1 MSPCALAYT
10 KFCWVLG
17 IGLHGGSL
25 DHCLGSSRRLEFPS
39 LLLGSMAR
47 VPGRPRA
54 SDAAS
59 GSTTI
64 GPCSTI
70 APTETRDRET
80 RRIQRLYLFRQEME
94 PRYKLDPR
102 YMYTIQ
108 KPRLDAINRRE
119 LVEWLLELNRHF
131 NYESDEV
138 FQLAVNLIDRLCS
151 KLPVPLSVYQAL
163 GAACFM
169 IASKSCETFPPTCT
183 ELEHLSAGAFSSAML
198 KHMEL
203 FALEAL
209 NWDVNAATP
218 IMFLDTFLMLFEFT
232 SYKSWRDNTQL
243 SRTYLN
249 AMQADYNFI
258 RFRPSI
264 QAAAALMRSMEIVDR
279 DRSQFQRVVGQE
291 LNNHLVDPAAI
302 LAGLDIPRMCEIRK
316 CRDLIT
322 RTMTSSGFPLCKL
335 PPATGS
341 PAARRGARYEPYSRT
356 PGTRVQ
362 HGLATP
368 VEETKQSD
376 LALKGPIPLLL
387 VDQPKLSKAT
397 SLLREASSPFA

>member
-1 MSPCALAYT
+1 
-10 KFCWVLG
+10 
-17 IGLHGGSL
+17 
-25 DHCLGSSRRLEFPS
+25 
-39 LLLGSMAR
+39 MAR
-47 VPGRPRA
+47 VPERPRA
-54 SDAAS
+54 SDADS
-59 GSTTI
+59 
-64 GPCSTI
+64 
-70 APTETRDRET
+70 T
-80 RRIQRLYLFRQEME
+80 RRIQRLFLFRQEME

-131 NYESDEV
+131 NYQSDEV

-243 SRTYLN
+243 SKTYLN
-249 AMQADYNFI
+249 AMQSDYNFI
-258 RFRPSI
+258 RFRPSV

-302 LAGLDIPRMCEIRK
+302 LAGLDIPRMVSSNLWRINFCWITKIRQCEIRK

-341 PAARRGARYEPYSRT
+341 PASRRGARYEPYSRT

-368 VEETKQSD
+368 VEETKQAD

-387 VDQPKLSKAT
+387 VDQPKSSKTA